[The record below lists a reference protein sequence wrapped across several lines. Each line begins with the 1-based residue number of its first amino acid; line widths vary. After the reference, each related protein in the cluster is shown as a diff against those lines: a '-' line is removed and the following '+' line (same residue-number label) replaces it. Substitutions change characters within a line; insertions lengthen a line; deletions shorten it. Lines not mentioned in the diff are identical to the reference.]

1 MDLPMDPFS
10 LPSAVIVLT
19 GASSGIGEALAVR
32 AAEAGARV
40 VLGARR
46 ADRLAA
52 VAERIRTVGGT
63 ASAYPCDVTDSRQ
76 AVGLVAHA
84 LSTFGGLDVLVNN
97 AGRGHFSSVE
107 DTTDAMLASM
117 FAVNTFALW
126 YTTRPALR
134 HMKAR
139 RAGHIINVASIAGKI
154 GFPYNSAYV
163 AAKYACVGFT
173 HALRLELMDT
183 GVHASVV
190 CPGGVATDW
199 ATATEGGPIR
209 AMFSAAGP
217 HIKRIAAERELPLP
231 DIEGVLPPEAIADR
245 ILDCMR
251 HPVAEVYTHRGE
263 REFVELA
270 ARDRE
275 EAEGFQRAVVLGERA
290 VYDTLVQGAPPG
302 PHRTS

>member
-1 MDLPMDPFS
+1 MAPLNLS
-10 LPSAVIVLT
+10 SAVIVLT

-32 AAEAGARV
+32 AAAAGARL

-46 ADRLAA
+46 EDRLRALAA
-52 VAERIRTVGGT
+52 RIRAAGGT
-63 ASAYPCDVTDSRQ
+63 ASVYPCDVTDPQQ
-76 AVGLVAHA
+76 AEGLVAHA
-84 LSTFGGLDVLVNN
+84 LSSFGGLDVLVNN

-134 HMKAR
+134 HMKAQR
-139 RAGHIINVASIAGKI
+139 KGHIINVASIAGKI

-173 HALRLELMDT
+173 HALRLELMET

-190 CPGGVATDW
+190 CPAGVSTDW

-217 HIKRIAAERELPLP
+217 HIKRIAAERALPLP
-231 DIEGVLPPEAIADR
+231 EIEGVLPPEAIAER
-245 ILDCMR
+245 MLECML

-275 EAEGFQRAVVLGERA
+275 AAEEHQRAVVLGERA
-290 VYDTLVQGAPPG
+290 VYDALVQDGA
-302 PHRTS
+302 HRTS